1 MDNNEQGARRWQ
13 IFMCQ
18 SGSVH
23 IHYGTGS
30 LHITK
35 DDFPGLA
42 KDLNTVAVA
51 ISSEE
56 QGPKHP
62 PQGRPL
68 H

>member
-1 MDNNEQGARRWQ
+1 MDNSDQNVRRWQ

-35 DDFPGLA
+35 DDFRGLA
-42 KDLNTVAVA
+42 EDLHTVAQS
-51 ISSEE
+51 IRTGDEE
-56 QGPKHP
+56 SKRP
-62 PQGRPL
+62 PHGGPL

>member
-1 MDNNEQGARRWQ
+1 MNNNEQYTRHWQ

-42 KDLNTVAVA
+42 KDLHTVAVS
-51 ISSEE
+51 IYTRDEN
-56 QGPKHP
+56 PKHP
-62 PQGRPL
+62 PKDGPL

>member
-1 MDNNEQGARRWQ
+1 MPNNEQNPRRWQ

-35 DDFPGLA
+35 DDFLGLA
-42 KDLNTVAVA
+42 DDLHTVAV
-51 ISSEE
+51 SLFDGE
-56 QGPKHP
+56 GNPKHP
-62 PQGRPL
+62 PQEGSL